1 MPRIVIID
9 TSSLILFQ
17 KINELGILKNVYN
30 DLILLLFFMK
40 MQFISDEDWFKYKKT
55 PSFRDDKIEGPV
67 AQGNRCFPDTRT
79 APGQAE

>member
-30 DLILLLFFMK
+30 DLITTKEIAEEFNA
-40 MQFISDEDWFKYKKT
+40 IC
-55 PSFRDDKIEGPV
+55 RI
-67 AQGNRCFPDTRT
+67 
-79 APGQAE
+79 GQKL